1 MHQSGLTRAL
11 CTGRLKKSIALC
23 ALGVLSCGP
32 QNRPSDAQKSEA
44 LSFRK
49 SKFQQGL
56 SYLDSS
62 LRDRKMVGDE
72 VTRRRRWRLQWDPG
86 GCTNPKGSS
95 LEITTNLDTFN
106 YGNAYWLSWLSI
118 QAYRRTDAAN
128 QLQKMGLTKVDF
140 VDDRNTS
147 FQAFVGSNEKY
158 VIVSFA
164 GTSDLVDYLT
174 DVTFASKPEIF
185 PGIPGR
191 VHTGFVNVLEK
202 SWPQLLALVR
212 SHSTSGQPIILTG
225 HSLGGAQAVLSA
237 ARLAVLG
244 FPVDSLY
251 VYAVP
256 RVGDDVY
263 ARFVSRMFPNRIY
276 RFVNN
281 EDIVPRL
288 PPPQVAAAAF
298 SELFPQ
304 DSREPVKA
312 VFETLRY
319 THVGQLLMQ
328 NNKGQLSAPRE
339 YSEDE
344 DVNYWTTVV
353 NRSRGRSIPEAV
365 FANWRMLFD
374 HIPFAGHCQLKAPL
388 MPTIGTVLSETD

>member
-1 MHQSGLTRAL
+1 
-11 CTGRLKKSIALC
+11 
-23 ALGVLSCGP
+23 
-32 QNRPSDAQKSEA
+32 
-44 LSFRK
+44 
-49 SKFQQGL
+49 
-56 SYLDSS
+56 
-62 LRDRKMVGDE
+62 MVGDE

-164 GTSDLVDYLT
+164 GTSDVVDYLT
-174 DVTFASKPEIF
+174 DVTFASKPETF
-185 PGIPGR
+185 SGIPGR

-212 SHSTSGQPIILTG
+212 SHSTAGQPIILTG

-251 VYAVP
+251 IYAVP

-263 ARFVSRMFPNRIY
+263 ARFVSRLFPNRIY

-288 PPPQVAAAAF
+288 PPSQVAAAPF

-319 THVGQLLMQ
+319 THVGQLLLQ
-328 NNKGQLSAPRE
+328 DNKGQLSAPRE
-339 YSEDE
+339 YSENE
-344 DVNYWTTVV
+344 DVDYWTTVV

-374 HIPFAGHCQLKAPL
+374 HIPFAGHCQLKAPQ
-388 MPTIGTVLSETD
+388 MPTIGKLFGETD